1 MEVYW
6 FVDNGIKQKGEL
18 GAVPISRKLISYLN
32 ARFGGSV
39 IGNDFR
45 SVGSRMDGMETE
57 Y

>member
-1 MEVYW
+1 VEVYW